1 MLTKYGQPT
10 PVEAWLSRPENDI
23 MECFSRS
30 YLKELVA
37 KWGVPP
43 KDLDIVEDDN

>member
-1 MLTKYGQPT
+1 MLTEYGQAT

-23 MECFSRS
+23 MECFDRS
-30 YLKELVA
+30 YSEELVA

-43 KDLDIVEDDN
+43 RRSDVLVADD